1 MNLIEGRSIT
11 EELNMILSTNEYG
24 ENDMSYTITEKG
36 TVTIP
41 AEIRKKYK
49 LRKGSRLEFIET
61 DEGVLLVPAIPL
73 EDLFGADKDIKETVY
88 QMIKELQE
96 ERRREASEEE

>member
-1 MNLIEGRSIT
+1 MG
-11 EELNMILSTNEYG
+11 
-24 ENDMSYTITEKG
+24 YTITEKG

-49 LRKGSRLEFIET
+49 LRKSSRIEFVET
-61 DEGVLLVPAIPL
+61 SEGVLLVPVIPF
-73 EDLFGADKDIKETVY
+73 EDLFGADKTIKETVY

-96 ERRREASEEE
+96 ERRKEASDEE